1 MGYSINNNS
10 SAVSDYDVFGQSF
23 MVRGSIALKMLGLS
37 RHNLERCVENGYI
50 RKVETNDVT
59 LYDETDIQNFMTTKT
74 YHDMLNGVVDKRNSL
89 NDLTGKEWIP
99 ETKSYMFQKGLG
111 ASHPHAQI
119 EKQHPA
125 PFSFQDIESLVKFF
139 TKAGMSVL
147 DPFGGVGSTAKAC
160 ELLGRICT
168 SIELSE
174 KYHKLSIKRLESEV
188 GKGTSDHHKFING
201 DSCRILPQ
209 LASNSIDFIVTSPPY
224 WGILHKQDQKVK
236 KIVYNII

>member
-1 MGYSINNNS
+1 METYNINKNS
-10 SAVSDYDVFGQSF
+10 SIVSDYDVFGNSL
-23 MVRGSIALKMLGLS
+23 MVRGSEALKMLGLS

-50 RKVETNDVT
+50 RKVESNNIT
-59 LYDETDIQNFMTTKT
+59 LYDETDIQNFMNTKT
-74 YHDMLNGVVDKRNSL
+74 YHEMLNGVVDKRNSL

-160 ELLGRICT
+160 ELLGRTCT

-174 KYHKLSIKRLESEV
+174 KYHKLSIERLESEV
-188 GKGTSDHHKFING
+188 GKGTSRHHKFING
-201 DSCRILPQ
+201 DSCSILQ
-209 LASNSIDFIVTSPPY
+209 DLASNSMDFIVTSPPY
-224 WGILHKQDQKVK
+224 
-236 KIVYNII
+236 